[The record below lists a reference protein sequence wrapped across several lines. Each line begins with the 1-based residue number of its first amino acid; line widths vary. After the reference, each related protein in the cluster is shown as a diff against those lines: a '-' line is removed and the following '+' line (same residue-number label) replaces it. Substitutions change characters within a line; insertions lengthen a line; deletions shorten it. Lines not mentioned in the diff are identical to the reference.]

1 LKFVEKT
8 KEADYLD
15 IRPEGSSYNFEKQD
29 TSHLDIPCACFPI
42 MHYGRSAP
50 QASSTHH
57 QKTTR
62 EASRGRRRGLA
73 LAGPLL
79 HRPGPLTFFTKSEG
93 PGQGRSPRISWA
105 ATRKECFSWDAAFVS
120 MIFSTPII
128 ALGATLGTASGILAV
143 CGLSLLCKSY
153 RKGLSEQDTETDPE
167 KTKPSVLH
175 SAQQFIVKKSTEPI
189 QPRTLL
195 KFPKIYKP
203 KPVVTSPEVI
213 NYPDYTLETAAESTS
228 ENTAEPGRGN
238 LATEGSEEVFIIPRQ
253 GRPRRFQANAKRRAR
268 KSMPGERGVSPPVC
282 VSGGA
287 RNAPGNERLRQVAVW
302 HGGVRRSQSPTS
314 GAGVSPGE
322 PNPLEPSFVDSID
335 GIPSSEEAKGEMKTS
350 SSMLNPKLH
359 FSLTYHTQKKELQ
372 VTVIEAEHVSV
383 EAGTDG
389 YIVGLMTTKTGR
401 KEAQTSIR
409 RLTPHV
415 LWEEPLGFPLP
426 EGYEVEGEI
435 ALSLYSCDRFSRQA
449 NLGVVRFKLADVGML
464 SDADCWVDL
473 QRPKQL
479 ISPASGMHI
488 FITGPSSRLEEVKAE
503 RLSCVKAWLIIRPE
517 ILYELLAVNETQL
530 HIITLFLQE
539 LSASVGEI
547 LLSISYLPAA
557 NRLGVVVMKARG
569 LQSDKLKDVIDISV
583 KLALK
588 HQSTKLKKKQTRRVK
603 HKMNP
608 VWNEMMMFEV
618 PHELLSKSCLDLE
631 VLNQAGAGAAE
642 QQSLGQCFLGLQA
655 SGTGLQ
661 HWQQMLN
668 NPRKQIAM
676 WHPLYG

>member
-1 LKFVEKT
+1 
-8 KEADYLD
+8 
-15 IRPEGSSYNFEKQD
+15 
-29 TSHLDIPCACFPI
+29 
-42 MHYGRSAP
+42 
-50 QASSTHH
+50 
-57 QKTTR
+57 
-62 EASRGRRRGLA
+62 
-73 LAGPLL
+73 
-79 HRPGPLTFFTKSEG
+79 
-93 PGQGRSPRISWA
+93 
-105 ATRKECFSWDAAFVS
+105 

-175 SAQQFIVKKSTEPI
+175 SAQQFSVKKSTEPI

-203 KPVVTSPEVI
+203 KPVVTSSEVI
-213 NYPDYTLETAAESTS
+213 NYPDYTLETTAESTS

-253 GRPRRFQANAKRRAR
+253 
-268 KSMPGERGVSPPVC
+268 
-282 VSGGA
+282 
-287 RNAPGNERLRQVAVW
+287 
-302 HGGVRRSQSPTS
+302 
-314 GAGVSPGE
+314 
-322 PNPLEPSFVDSID
+322 DSID
-335 GIPSSEEAKGEMKTS
+335 GIPSSEEAKREMKTS

-389 YIVGLMTTKTGR
+389 YIVGLMTTETGR

-435 ALSLYSCDRFSRQA
+435 ALSLYSCDRYSRQA

-473 QRPKQL
+473 QRPK
-479 ISPASGMHI
+479 
-488 FITGPSSRLEEVKAE
+488 
-503 RLSCVKAWLIIRPE
+503 
-517 ILYELLAVNETQL
+517 
-530 HIITLFLQE
+530 QE

-631 VLNQAGAGAAE
+631 VLNQAGGGGE
-642 QQSLGQCFLGLQA
+642 QQSLGHCSLGLQA

-661 HWQQMLN
+661 HWEQMLN